1 MPLNIS
7 VTALTFLDDIYVN
20 ACFRIVK
27 VLI

>member
-1 MPLNIS
+1 MPLNIN

-20 ACFRIVK
+20 AWFHIVK